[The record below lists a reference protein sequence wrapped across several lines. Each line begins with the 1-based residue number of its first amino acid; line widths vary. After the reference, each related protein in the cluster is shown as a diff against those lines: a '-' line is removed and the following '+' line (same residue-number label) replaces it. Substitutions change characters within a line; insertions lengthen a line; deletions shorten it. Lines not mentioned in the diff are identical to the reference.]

1 MTNRMGHL
9 LGVVAAAVVVFAGLG
24 TAHAENVELRIATL
38 APPGSG
44 WMKGLQAGAQALN
57 KETDG
62 RVKIKYYAGAVQ
74 GDERDAV
81 RKMKLGGLDGVVVT
95 GVGLAMIDKSIR
107 ILEMPR
113 MFDSIEEMDYVRD
126 RMWPYFQKRFERK
139 GYILGAPADV
149 GWVYFM
155 SKSPVKS
162 MSDLQKTKAWMWTD
176 DKVVR
181 TMFEKLKVSGVPL
194 GVPDVLPSLQTGR
207 IDACYGPPLAAMA
220 FQWNTKIK
228 YMTSMPMSYSV
239 GSTILRKDIYEK
251 ISPADQKI
259 EQQITWKLGRQLR
272 KAIRR
277 DNRDAQRAMTRKG
290 VKIVTTP
297 AAMIAAFDKAAT
309 EAWDELVGRIYT
321 RKQLDLV
328 LKYRA
333 EYRAK
338 HKK

>member
-1 MTNRMGHL
+1 MSNRMGRV
-9 LGVVAAAVVVFAGLG
+9 LGVAAAAAIGFAGLG
-24 TAHAENVELRIATL
+24 TARAESLEFRIATL

-44 WMKGLQAGAQALN
+44 WMKGLEKGAQALEQ
-57 KETDG
+57 ETSG
-62 RVKIKYYAGAVQ
+62 RVKIKYYGGAVQ
-74 GDERDAV
+74 GDERDAI

-113 MFDSIEEMDYVRD
+113 MFDSIEEMDYVREK
-126 RMWPYFQKRFERK
+126 MWPYFQKRFEAK
-139 GYILGAPADV
+139 GYVLGAPADV

-155 SKSPVKS
+155 SRDPVKS
-162 MSDLQKTKAWMWTD
+162 MADLQKTKAWMWTD

-194 GVPDVLPSLQTGR
+194 GVPDVLPSLQSGR

-239 GSTILRKDIYEK
+239 GSTVLRKDVYEK
-251 ISPADQKI
+251 MAAGDQAI
-259 EQQITWKLGRQLR
+259 EKAITDKLGVALR
-272 KAIRR
+272 KNIRR
-277 DNRDAQRAMTRKG
+277 DNNDAQLAMTRKG
-290 VKIVTTP
+290 VKVITTP
-297 AAMIAAFDKAAT
+297 AAMIAAFDKAAE
-309 EAWDELVGRIYT
+309 EAWSDLVDRIYT
-321 RKQLDLV
+321 QKQLDLV

-333 EYRAK
+333 QYREK
-338 HKK
+338 HGK